1 MADDPTANGADGS
14 DTRERP
20 SWYVPIKPI
29 PEDDH
34 RTLKEVLLD
43 TFGHEP
49 PELSEETQEE
59 LVAYLNQFRVPRE
72 S

>member
-1 MADDPTANGADGS
+1 MAESPAVNGVDESDD
-14 DTRERP
+14 RERP
-20 SWYVPIKPI
+20 SWYVPIQPI

-34 RTLKEVLLD
+34 RTTAEVLMD

-49 PELSEETQEE
+49 LDLPEELQKE
-59 LVAYLNQFRVPRE
+59 LVAYLDQFRVPRD

>member
-1 MADDPTANGADGS
+1 MADDPTANGADGR

-49 PELSEETQEE
+49 LELSDEDAAET
-59 LVAYLNQFRVPRE
+59 VAFLDQLRVPRE